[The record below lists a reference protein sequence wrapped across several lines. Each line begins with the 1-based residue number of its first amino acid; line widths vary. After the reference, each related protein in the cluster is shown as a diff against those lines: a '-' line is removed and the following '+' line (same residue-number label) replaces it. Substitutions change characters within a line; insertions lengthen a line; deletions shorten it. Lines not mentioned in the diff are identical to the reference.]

1 MISGGTENTN
11 KTCVT
16 KQRFYL
22 TQRNRVTSFA
32 NFNNYVSVAPRET
45 NVANTTRN
53 QDQQYPRV
61 NVHFK
66 IKFDQFTPGYLTP
79 ATKLGQGYVF
89 TGVCDSVHGGGLP
102 QCMGCHTYP
111 RTTPPRAD
119 TPREQ
124 TPPPGADTPPQEI
137 WSMRGQYASYWNA
150 ILFKIKFAQFT
161 PGTYEHLVHTFELKV
176 LFPRN
181 NF

>member
-1 MISGGTENTN
+1 MTSGGTENTN

-89 TGVCDSVHGGGLP
+89 TGVCDSVHRGGAWSATVHAGI
-102 QCMGCHTYP
+102 
-111 RTTPPRAD
+111 PP
-119 TPREQ
+119 PPLEQ
-124 TPPPGADTPPQEI
+124 TPRSRQTPPWSRPPEQTPSPGKQTSPQGADTPPPPK
-137 WSMRGQYASYWNA
+137 SMLGDTVNA
-150 ILFKIKFAQFT
+150 RAVRILL
-161 PGTYEHLVHTFELKV
+161 ECNLV
-176 LFPRN
+176 
-181 NF
+181 